1 MPNYWIIVGSPD
13 NFEKTKEL
21 GFSIQGMKT
30 RQRRKAE
37 RMGAGDQF
45 VWYITGDQAFAGY
58 ATITGAFFE
67 DHDPIWS
74 SGKKKDEDYP
84 WRVPIG
90 KAVSLPA
97 TGGCRPRG
105 LPASS
110 RTSRNGR
117 PSIGGWPSRA
127 TSTTSPGATSRSC
140 ARRSTRPQARLPEP
154 GARCEQR
161 TQLVR

>member
-37 RMGAGDQF
+37 RMEAGDQF

-58 ATITGAFFE
+58 ATITGASFE

-90 KAVSLPA
+90 KAVSLPREGWVPA
-97 TGGCRPRG
+97 EG
-105 LPASS
+105 L
-110 RTSRNGR
+110 
-117 PSIGGWPSRA
+117 
-127 TSTTSPGATSRSC
+127 
-140 ARRSTRPQARLPEP
+140 ARRLTYVQKWPAEHWRLAFQGNVHEISGSDFEILRSEIDKAASQA
-154 GARCEQR
+154 A
-161 TQLVR
+161 